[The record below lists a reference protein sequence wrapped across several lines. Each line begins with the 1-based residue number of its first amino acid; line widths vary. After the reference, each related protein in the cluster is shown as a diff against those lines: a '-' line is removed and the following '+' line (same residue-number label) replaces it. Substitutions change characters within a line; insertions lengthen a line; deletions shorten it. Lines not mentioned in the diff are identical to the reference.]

1 MTDRTDRGHTRINP
15 EAVARVA
22 AHAARQVP
30 GVYALVPVPARP
42 HGVAVRLDDH
52 VASVDVDLVAWYG
65 RSVLAVAD
73 AVRDAVID
81 RVRASTGLAVREVT
95 VTVDD
100 LVVPGPDVPVP
111 R

>member
-1 MTDRTDRGHTRINP
+1 MTDHTGRGRTRVTP
-15 EAVARVA
+15 EAVARIT
-22 AHAARQVP
+22 AHAARRVP

-52 VASVDVDLVAWYG
+52 STSVDVELVAWYG

-73 AVRDAVID
+73 AVRAAVID
-81 RVRASTGLAVREVT
+81 GVEAATGLAVREVT

-100 LVVPGPDVPVP
+100 VVVPGADTTV
-111 R
+111 RT